1 MTFAG
6 DAAGARKALLV
17 TIDGPAGAGKTTV
30 SKLLAQKLGYRYLD
44 TGALYRGVALA
55 AESAGVAPDDD
66 AALAALCRCITLE
79 LVEGENG
86 SRLMLDRVDI
96 TDLIRTP
103 RMSMLASAVSAR
115 PAVRDFLLNTQRAI
129 GSRKKVV
136 VEGRDMGTVV
146 FPEADIK
153 FFLDADV
160 HVRACRRFRELR
172 TADGQAPPLGVVE
185 EEMARRDTND
195 ASRAIA
201 PLRPAPDA
209 IRIDSS
215 RLTIEAVVDLM
226 LRHISRGG
234 PSQ

>member
-1 MTFAG
+1 MTCERDKG
-6 DAAGARKALLV
+6 CARKALLV

-55 AESAGVAPDDD
+55 AESAGIAPDDD
-66 AALAALCRCITLE
+66 AALAGLCQRITLE
-79 LVEGENG
+79 LVEAENG
-86 SRLMLDRVDI
+86 SRLVLDHVDI
-96 TDLIRTP
+96 SDLIRTP
-103 RMSMLASAVSAR
+103 RMSLLASAVSAR
-115 PAVRDFLLNTQRAI
+115 PVVRDFLLNTQRAI

-146 FPEADIK
+146 FPEADVK

-160 HVRACRRFRELR
+160 HVRARRRFRELR
-172 TADGQAPPLGVVE
+172 TTDGQAPPLGVVE

-195 ASRAIA
+195 ATRPIA

-215 RLTIEAVVDLM
+215 RLTIEDVVDLM
-226 LRHISRGG
+226 LRHILRGG
-234 PSQ
+234 PSR